1 MTKYEAIISMSV
13 ELDAEDHDDAHS
25 IVYGELTDRLLD
37 VAGRDAVFKLWM
49 DVIDLLEIEQ

>member
-1 MTKYEAIISMSV
+1 MSV

-49 DVIDLLEIEQ
+49 DVVDLLELEQ